1 MPKRRVLIQIIINE
15 RFLFDNA
22 SIAHLED
29 TAMNNTEIQ
38 TKLSAELAQVR
49 QRLLDMLADSDQ
61 GYHQQLLSQ
70 LKDTPPSDWL
80 ELTANN
86 LGPEYQILISRL
98 EKLEAALCQIDIGQ
112 YGYCCDCEEKIDD
125 ERLLTDP
132 ATQRCRRCAP

>member
-15 RFLFDNA
+15 RILFDNA

-70 LKDTPPSDWL
+70 LKDTPPSD
-80 ELTANN
+80 
-86 LGPEYQILISRL
+86 
-98 EKLEAALCQIDIGQ
+98 
-112 YGYCCDCEEKIDD
+112 
-125 ERLLTDP
+125 
-132 ATQRCRRCAP
+132 

>member
-1 MPKRRVLIQIIINE
+1 
-15 RFLFDNA
+15 LFDNA
-22 SIAHLED
+22 SIAHLEE

-70 LKDTPPSDWL
+70 LKDNPPSDWL
-80 ELTANN
+80 ELTANS

-125 ERLLTDP
+125 ERLLADP